1 MDEEMRG
8 CDGSFGRTRQNH
20 KVTHLAPDRRDNVSY
35 TERHPA
41 ATVQRTAET
50 SLPLIAAS
58 LSCLAENAL
67 LYFTLFVLL

>member
-1 MDEEMRG
+1 MRG

-41 ATVQRTAET
+41 ATVQHTAET